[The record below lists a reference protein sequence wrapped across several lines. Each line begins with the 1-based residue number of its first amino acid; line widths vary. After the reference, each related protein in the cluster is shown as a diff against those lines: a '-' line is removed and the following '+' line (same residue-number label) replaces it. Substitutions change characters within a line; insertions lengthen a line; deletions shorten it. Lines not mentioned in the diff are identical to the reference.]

1 MCPSNASPRCFR
13 LPLRKHP
20 SVAAV
25 SVVSCSLVGGQPC
38 SSGRSWYGWASTSPK
53 YYSTICHVSRR
64 MRTTEKWQEANYPPV
79 GKVECAVCR
88 ATAGRMQTL
97 VPIAV
102 PQPLSKSAPT
112 SIMSMLR
119 KVGLATLGQQ
129 YGHDEPCRL
138 RASDKHLQ
146 RLRQVASCQAAP
158 SLPKSS
164 SSLVGRPVLGR
175 RGLAMRRCRWRWT
188 GRGPL

>member
-1 MCPSNASPRCFR
+1 MSCDCGANADTGTHRSTSA
-13 LPLRKHP
+13 
-20 SVAAV
+20 SVEVGSHLGKLFVDLV
-25 SVVSCSLVGGQPC
+25 SVCSLP
-38 SSGRSWYGWASTSPK
+38 RMFLL
-53 YYSTICHVSRR
+53 YSTLKS
-64 MRTTEKWQEANYPPV
+64 P
-79 GKVECAVCR
+79 
-88 ATAGRMQTL
+88 
-97 VPIAV
+97 AV
-102 PQPLSKSAPT
+102 PALTESTTWPSIVLSFCLCLCGLWIQ
-112 SIMSMLR
+112 IMSMLR

-175 RGLAMRRCRWRWT
+175 RGLAMRRCGWRWT